1 MVGVAFT
8 IVNTSE
14 SALFGPKSP
23 SNLSSA
29 DAHIMKVLVPVAPHE
44 TVVKKHPEGS
54 IVATVE
60 GVSEFIVLSA
70 VTIE

>member
-1 MVGVAFT
+1 MVGVAFS

-14 SALFGPKSP
+14 SATFGPKLP
-23 SNLSSA
+23 ERFTI
-29 DAHIMKVLVPVAPHE
+29 AHILKVLVPVAPHE
-44 TVVKKHPEGS
+44 TVVKKHPVGS
-54 IVATVE
+54 IIATVE